1 MWTHVVTGWTADVL
15 FLRQTAVLLLAP
27 SSRALAAAAAVH
39 QRLVPSAA
47 WAEGEVEGLA
57 WCRVCCLAAVVGV
70 RLFLCSFGGN

>member
-1 MWTHVVTGWTADVL
+1 MTGWTADVL

-27 SSRALAAAAAVH
+27 SFRALAAAAAVH
-39 QRLVPSAA
+39 QHPVPSAA

-57 WCRVCCLAAVVGV
+57 WCRVSCLAVVVGF